1 MKSKLSLVVLSGLLV
16 FICFAC
22 NKDKLERLEPKSYFP
37 VFPGSYWEYLDS
49 EGDTIV
55 KRTASDY
62 IEDIYYVGG
71 DVVRGPYYVPVYE
84 DVPIWGYSEH
94 TGNPGHSY
102 MSPGLVPILSV
113 SSSLGQAWEVS
124 FDSGTE
130 VSRKVVFRDST
141 IHVSGNEYYPTMMVE
156 EFYSMGPD
164 FYLWRYKRY
173 YTEHIGL
180 IKEESF
186 NYPDSSIYT
195 INLIDY
201 HINY

>member
-16 FICFAC
+16 FICFSC
-22 NKDKLERLEPKSYFP
+22 KKDKIETLGPKSYFP

-55 KRTASDY
+55 KRTASDC
-62 IEDIYYVGG
+62 IEDIYCVGG
-71 DVVRGPYYVPVYE
+71 DVVDGPYYVPVYE
-84 DVPIWGYSEH
+84 GVPIWGYSEH
-94 TGNPGHSY
+94 TGNPAHSY
-102 MSPGLVPILSV
+102 QSPGLVPVLSL
-113 SSSLGQAWEVS
+113 SSSLGQAWEVW

-156 EFYSMGPD
+156 EFYSIGPWD
-164 FYLWRYKRY
+164 YIWRYKRY
-173 YTEHIGL
+173 YAEHIGL
-180 IKEESF
+180 IKEERL
-186 NYPDSSIYT
+186 NYDASIYT